1 MNALNY
7 SIIEYEYAY
16 EQDFEICK
24 IAIIIKLLKKVVVK
38 YWTVLSFIF
47 YNVVMIYCML
57 NYIYNFWMNW

>member
-38 YWTVLSFIF
+38 Y
-47 YNVVMIYCML
+47 
-57 NYIYNFWMNW
+57 